1 MKKWVLFLCSVLVIS
16 MAMAQSPLNEPPYK
30 RFPTVPPLQLLMKDS
45 STLTKDQVKKNQL
58 IIMYFSPTCD
68 HCQHQME
75 DMIASMD
82 KLSHT
87 QIIMATYQPFEEID
101 EFVKRYELSKYPNI
115 RIGRDSKYLLPP
127 FYNIR
132 SLPYLA
138 LYNKKG
144 DLLTTFEGNVKVAK
158 LLQAF
163 K

>member
-1 MKKWVLFLCSVLVIS
+1 MKQWVLLLCTALITS
-16 MAMAQSPLNEPPYK
+16 MAMAQTPNEPPYK

-45 STLTKDQVKKNQL
+45 SIFTKDKVKKQPL
-58 IIMYFSPTCD
+58 IIMFFSPSCD

-75 DMIASMD
+75 DLIKDMS
-82 KLSHT
+82 KFNGT
-87 QIIMATYQPFEEID
+87 QIVLATYQPFEEID
-101 EFVKRYELSKYPNI
+101 EFYNKYQLGKYPNI
-115 RIGRDSKYLLPP
+115 TIGRDNKYLLPP

-158 LLQAF
+158 LVQAF

>member
-1 MKKWVLFLCSVLVIS
+1 MKKWVLFLCSVLAIS
-16 MAMAQSPLNEPPYK
+16 MAMAQNPASEPPYK
-30 RFPTVPPLQLLMKDS
+30 RFPTVPPLQLLLKDS
-45 STLTKDQVKKNQL
+45 STITKDQVKKNQL

-87 QIIMATYQPFEEID
+87 QIIMATYNPFEEID
-101 EFVKRYELSKYPNI
+101 EFVKKYELNKYPNI

>member
-1 MKKWVLFLCSVLVIS
+1 MKQWVLLLCTAFITTMV
-16 MAMAQSPLNEPPYK
+16 MAQTPNEPPYK
-30 RFPTVPPLQLLMKDS
+30 RFPSVPPLQLLMKDS
-45 STLTKDQVKKNQL
+45 SLFTKDKVKKQPL
-58 IIMYFSPTCD
+58 IIMYFSPSCD

-75 DMIASMD
+75 DLIKDMS
-82 KLSHT
+82 KFNGT
-87 QIIMATYQPFEEID
+87 QIVLATYQPFEEID
-101 EFVKRYELSKYPNI
+101 EFYNKYQLSKYPNI
-115 RIGRDSKYLLPP
+115 TIGRDSKYLLPP

-158 LLQAF
+158 LVQAF

>member
-1 MKKWVLFLCSVLVIS
+1 MKKWVLVLSSVLLATI
-16 MAMAQSPLNEPPYK
+16 MMAQTPVNEPPYK
-30 RFPTVPPLQLLMKDS
+30 RFPNVPPLQLLMKDS
-45 STLTKDQVKKNQL
+45 STFTKDQLKKQPL
-58 IIMYFSPTCD
+58 IIMYFSPSCD

-75 DMIASMD
+75 DMIRDME
-82 KLSHT
+82 KLNGT
-87 QIIMATYQPFEEID
+87 QIVLATYQPFEEID
-101 EFVKRYELSKYPNI
+101 DFSKQFQLSKYPNI
-115 RIGRDSKYLLPP
+115 KVGRDNKYLLPP

-144 DLLTTFEGNVKVAK
+144 DLLTTFEGNVKVSK

>member
-16 MAMAQSPLNEPPYK
+16 MAMAQNPASEPPYK

-45 STLTKDQVKKNQL
+45 STLTKEQVKKNQL

-87 QIIMATYQPFEEID
+87 QIIMATYNPFEEID
-101 EFVKRYELSKYPNI
+101 EFVKKYELNKYPNI

>member
-1 MKKWVLFLCSVLVIS
+1 MKKWVLLLSSVLMIS
-16 MAMAQSPLNEPPYK
+16 MAMAQNPPSDPPFK
-30 RFPTVPPLQLLMKDS
+30 RYPTVPPLQLLMKDS
-45 STLTKDQVKKNQL
+45 STLTKDQVKKHPL

-75 DMIASMD
+75 DLIASMD
-82 KLSHT
+82 KFSST
-87 QIIMATYQPFEEID
+87 QIILATYNPFEEID
-101 EFVKRYELSKYPNI
+101 EFYKKYQLNKYPNI
-115 RIGRDSKYLLPP
+115 RVGRDSKYILPP

-144 DLLTTFEGNVKVAK
+144 DLITTFEGNVKVAK